1 MRRPGVSS
9 AVTAVPGTPANLH
22 FYRMRILPA
31 FRRLPARS
39 LAALARFPIVLLAG
53 AFLTWTIAWEP
64 FGGGGESER
73 LLIVALI
80 GIIIAYDATLLK
92 ERLGLRNSI
101 GHLGV
106 AIVTSVVLLALWWSI
121 DLIASQNG
129 STPPYDVFVAE
140 DEPVRIAAL
149 ALALHALAATIP
161 FFGRGR
167 LAGFWDYN
175 RTLFVRV
182 LSSALFSGVLYLGL
196 AVALWAIDELLTID
210 IHDDNYTNL
219 FAFMLGVVNTWFF
232 LAGVPMIERDGA
244 TRVFVQDDGDL
255 GKPDTTAITG
265 NPVADEGEVDAEYPR
280 GLKVFVQF
288 VLLPLTVVYLIILYL
303 YVARITIEWT
313 LPEGQV
319 SYLIFGYAVIGMLA
333 YLLIYPLRDDAA
345 NLWIRRYARGFFTA
359 LAPLLIVLVI
369 ALLRRTSD
377 YGITEPRYYGVA
389 LAIWL
394 ALVVAYF
401 LSRREDIRI
410 IPSTLAAVALLTT
423 FGPWSATSVSIRSQI
438 AQLSR
443 RAAVAS
449 PSDPNGDQANSV
461 RSITQ
466 YLHQRG
472 RLAEAAAGR
481 TSRPDT
487 VDTPSE
493 LTELYGVDAGWQAPS
508 HHGLHFAFTPPPVLD
523 VESFSE
529 VITIESMGRTRS
541 YHSQRF
547 GNITIELR
555 RPGVLHVRTA
565 DDSVS
570 WSLHTLADSLNRTT
584 IAPDHGE
591 SRSRPR
597 RAEYAPPSPALAG
610 AGSRLRARLVLQ
622 WMTGGWTSAD
632 VATVSDAA
640 GILLL
645 GPLQSPNSRDTNQDR

>member
-1 MRRPGVSS
+1 MR
-9 AVTAVPGTPANLH
+9 
-22 FYRMRILPA
+22 FLPA

-106 AIVTSVVLLALWWSI
+106 AIVTSVVLLALWLSI

-210 IHDDNYTNL
+210 IDEDNYENL
-219 FAFMLGVVNTWFF
+219 FGFMLGIVTTWYF
-232 LAGVPMIERDGA
+232 LAGVPVIDRDGTVRLILADDDTRTSDDA
-244 TRVFVQDDGDL
+244 TTEGVVPASDAGTA
-255 GKPDTTAITG
+255 DT
-265 NPVADEGEVDAEYPR
+265 DYPR

-288 VLLPLTVVYLIILYL
+288 VLLPLTAVYLIILYL

-319 SYLIFGYAVIGMLA
+319 SYLIFSYAVIGILA
-333 YLLIYPLRDDAA
+333 YLLMYPLRDDGA
-345 NLWIRRYARGFFTA
+345 NRWIRRYARGFFTA
-359 LAPLLIVLVI
+359 LAPLLVVLVV

-389 LAIWL
+389 LALWL
-394 ALVVAYF
+394 AVIVGYF
-401 LSRREDIRI
+401 LTRREDIRI
-410 IPSTLAAVALLTT
+410 IPATLAALALLTT
-423 FGPWSATSVSIRSQI
+423 FGPWSATSISVNSQI
-438 AQLSR
+438 AQLDR
-443 RAAVAS
+443 RAKAAS
-449 PSDPNGDQANSV
+449 TSDSAGDHASGV

-466 YLHQRG
+466 YLYERG
-472 RLAEAAAGR
+472 RLAEAAEAG

-487 VDTPSE
+487 IDSPSE
-493 LTELYGVDAGWQAPS
+493 LTRLFGIDPKWQTPTHME
-508 HHGLHFAFTPPPVLD
+508 HHLSFAPPPILD
-523 VESFSE
+523 VRDFSDA
-529 VITIESMGRTRS
+529 ITFENLDVDQTVRS
-541 YHSQRF
+541 KRL
-547 GNITIELR
+547 GELSIR
-555 RPGVLHVRTA
+555 LEQPGVLFIRTDDDTIAFTLHVLG
-565 DDSVS
+565 DSV
-570 WSLHTLADSLNRTT
+570 NRTT
-584 IAPDHGE
+584 AEYDVT
-591 SRSRPR
+591 SRTRAR
-597 RAEYAPPSPALAG
+597 RAPERGSSPDVG
-610 AGSRLRARLVLQ
+610 TIGSRLRARLVLK
-622 WMTGGWTSAD
+622 WLTGSRTSDTTMT
-632 VATVSDAA
+632 VNDAS